1 MGVRIIALIVAAIS
15 GSAMTFQGCINSE
28 LGEKTGPF
36 VMALIVQFVGLLTAL
51 ALFLVTASWRH
62 WGALSKVAWYSILGG
77 GIIGVAIIIGV
88 AYTIPKTGAALGISA
103 ILIAQLLTA
112 LMCDHFGLFTTTKTP
127 LTWMRLVGTALMIV
141 GARLLVVKGK

>member
-1 MGVRIIALIVAAIS
+1 MGGRIIALIVGALS

-28 LGEKTGPF
+28 LGQKTGAV
-36 VMALIVQFVGLLTAL
+36 VMSLVVQLVGLATAL
-51 ALFLVTASWRH
+51 ALFVVTGSWRR
-62 WGALSKVAWYSILGG
+62 WGALRGVAWYSILGG

-112 LMCDHFGLFTTTKTP
+112 LLCDHFGLFTTTKTP
-127 LTWMRLVGTALMIV
+127 LTWMRIFGTVLMIV
-141 GARLLVVKGK
+141 GARLLVVTNK

>member
-1 MGVRIIALIVAAIS
+1 MGRIIALIIGALS

-36 VMALIVQFVGLLTAL
+36 VMALIVQLVGFIAALL
-51 ALFLVTASWRH
+51 LFLVSASWRR
-62 WGALSKVAWYSILGG
+62 WGALAGVPWYSIMGG
-77 GIIGVAIIIGV
+77 GVIGVAIIIGV

-112 LMCDHFGLFTTTKTP
+112 LLCDHFGLFTTTKTP